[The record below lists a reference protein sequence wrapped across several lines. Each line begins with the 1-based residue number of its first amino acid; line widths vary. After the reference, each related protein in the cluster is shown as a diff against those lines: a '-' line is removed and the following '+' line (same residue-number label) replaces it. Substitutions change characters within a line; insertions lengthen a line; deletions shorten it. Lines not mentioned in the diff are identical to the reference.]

1 MEKKKLTLT
10 SLNKE
15 EYPDKEVE
23 CVVVKDMKAYVQR
36 LLVEKGAE
44 VRRAQKTASV
54 SARVGVVGEEVDT
67 RPRVERDGQVYVIG
81 ETKGKVK
88 VEGSMIVKNPD
99 GEEYIVK
106 PDEFA
111 SKYRATSEKGVYKPT
126 NGPIKYVEIDQDIAF
141 TAPWGE
147 EMYGVKGAVLN
158 ISSDGVYA
166 IQNEAFSKTYTDVE
180 RIKE

>member
-23 CVVVKDMKAYVQR
+23 CVVVKDMKAYVQY
-36 LLVEKGAE
+36 LLKNGAK
-44 VRRAQKTASV
+44 VRYAQKTVPV
-54 SARVGVVGEEVDT
+54 SARVGVV
-67 RPRVERDGQVYVIG
+67 G

-106 PDEFA
+106 PDKFA

-126 NGPIKYVEIDQDIAF
+126 DGPIKYVEIDQDIAF

-158 ISSDGVYA
+158 ISSLDDVYA
-166 IQNEAFSKTYTDVE
+166 IQNEAFSKTYTNVE
-180 RIKE
+180 RTKE

>member
-23 CVVVKDMKAYVQR
+23 CVVIKDMKAYVQY
-36 LLVEKGAE
+36 LLENGAKI
-44 VRRAQKTASV
+44 RYAQKTASV
-54 SARVGVVGEEVDT
+54 SARVGVIGEEVDT
-67 RPRVERDGQVYVIG
+67 RPRVERDGHVYVIG
-81 ETKGKVK
+81 ETTGEVK

-106 PDEFA
+106 PDKFA

-126 NGPIKYVEIDQDIAF
+126 DGPIKYVKIDQDIAF
-141 TAPWGE
+141 TASWG
-147 EMYGVKGAVLN
+147 EMYGAEGAVLN
-158 ISSDGVYA
+158 ISNLDDVYA

>member
-1 MEKKKLTLT
+1 MEKKKLILT

-23 CVVVKDMKAYVQR
+23 CVVVKDMKAYVQY
-36 LLVEKGAE
+36 LLENGAKI
-44 VRRAQKTASV
+44 RYAQKTASV

-67 RPRVERDGQVYVIG
+67 RPRVERDGHVYVIG

-106 PDEFA
+106 PDKFA

-126 NGPIKYVEIDQDIAF
+126 DGPIKYVEIDQDIAF

-158 ISSDGVYA
+158 ISSLDDVYA

-180 RIKE
+180 RTKE

>member
-23 CVVVKDMKAYVQR
+23 CVVVKDMKAYVQY
-36 LLVEKGAE
+36 LLKNGAK
-44 VRRAQKTASV
+44 VGYAQKTVPV

-106 PDEFA
+106 PDKFA

-126 NGPIKYVEIDQDIAF
+126 DGPIKYVEIDQDIAF

-158 ISSDGVYA
+158 ISSLEDVYA

>member
-1 MEKKKLTLT
+1 MEKKKLILT

-23 CVVVKDMKAYVQR
+23 CVVVKDMKVYTQY
-36 LLVEKGAE
+36 LLENGAK
-44 VRRAQKTASV
+44 VRYAQKTATV

-67 RPRVERDGQVYVIG
+67 RPRVERDGKIYAIG

-106 PDEFA
+106 PEKFE
-111 SKYRATSEKGVYKPT
+111 SKYRPTSEKGVYKPT
-126 NGPIKYVEIDQDIAF
+126 DGPIKYIVLEQDIAF

-147 EMYGVKGAVLN
+147 DMFATKGAALN
-158 ISSDGVYA
+158 ISSLDDVYA
-166 IQNEAFSKTYTDVE
+166 IQNEAFRKTYTDVE
-180 RIKE
+180 RVKD